1 MYGEGMT
8 HEPVA
13 TVRLDAQSLRGLAHP
28 LRVRLLGLLRMDG
41 PATASGLAAVVG
53 ESSGVTSY
61 HLRQLAAYGFVV
73 EDDAPHA
80 SRKERW
86 WKAAHRTTVL
96 ETLPDDDPGTTMLVD
111 EYFRSIA
118 WAYSDRLLRFVDGI
132 AATRDELGGAWAA
145 VGDLSDW
152 MLELTPEQADEV
164 SRRVHAVLD
173 EYRLTDPQRTRAEG
187 TERVVV
193 QLQVMPTVT
202 RGVTP

>member
-80 SRKERW
+80 SRKARW

>member
-1 MYGEGMT
+1 MASSDSV
-8 HEPVA
+8 PS
-13 TVRLDAQSLRGLAHP
+13 VRLDAQSLRGLAHP

-86 WKAAHRTTVL
+86 WKAAHRVTVL
-96 ETLPDDDPGTTMLVD
+96 ETLPDAEPGTAMLVD

-118 WAYSDRLLRFVDGI
+118 WAYSDRILRFVDGL
-132 AATRDELGGAWAA
+132 AATRDELGGRWGA
-145 VGDLSDW
+145 VADLSDW
-152 MLELTPEQADEV
+152 MLELTPEQAEDLDH
-164 SRRVHAVLD
+164 RVHAVLA
-173 EYRLTDPQRTRAEG
+173 EYRLADPARPRAAG

-202 RGVTP
+202 RRAVP